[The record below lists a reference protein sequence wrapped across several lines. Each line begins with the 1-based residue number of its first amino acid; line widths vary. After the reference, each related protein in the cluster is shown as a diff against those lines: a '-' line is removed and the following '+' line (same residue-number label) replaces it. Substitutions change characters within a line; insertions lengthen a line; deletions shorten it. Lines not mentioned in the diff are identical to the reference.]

1 MSEMNLELFLS
12 LLFDKDTQEQFFE
25 ECKEIGI
32 IEEENED
39 TN

>member
-1 MSEMNLELFLS
+1 MSEMNLELLLS

>member
-39 TN
+39 TD

>member
-1 MSEMNLELFLS
+1 MSEMNLELLLS

-25 ECKEIGI
+25 ECKEIDI

-39 TN
+39 TD

>member
-1 MSEMNLELFLS
+1 MSEMNLELLLS

-39 TN
+39 TD

>member
-25 ECKEIGI
+25 ECKETGI
-32 IEEENED
+32 IEDEDED
-39 TN
+39 TD